1 MPLDEFIPNARRAR
15 RRLATL
21 AILLVAAAAMGV
33 WYVQA
38 TIPRRIVL
46 ASGVKD
52 ASYHIDARRYA
63 DLLAHDGV
71 TVVEQMTGGAA
82 ENASLLLDPK
92 SGVDVAFM
100 EGGVVAESQR
110 DRIVM
115 LASLRYEPVWIFYRG
130 DAALTRLDELRYQ
143 RIAVGRP
150 GNGGRLIV
158 EPLLEATNVTP
169 ANSRLVPLGGTE
181 ALRALQSG
189 GVDAAI
195 FVGATTSPIIWQAL
209 HDESLKLMSLED
221 SDAYTRRFSY
231 LTRLTLPT
239 GAIDL
244 SYRRIPPQPVT
255 LVATK
260 AMLVARD
267 DLPSPLVDLL
277 LDAARELHSKQ
288 GYFETAREFP
298 STSPVDIPVSA
309 DADRHLRFGASLLHR
324 YLPFWIATLSER
336 LVVVVLPLLVIFI
349 PLINFM
355 PQLVRWRVR
364 SRIYRWYGELK
375 LLERDVERRTGTLPI
390 ERWLADLDR
399 IERAAEH
406 IKIPASFASES
417 YTLREHIG
425 LVRRAVMEKAREAN
439 ATDG

>member
-143 RIAVGRP
+143 
-150 GNGGRLIV
+150 
-158 EPLLEATNVTP
+158 
-169 ANSRLVPLGGTE
+169 
-181 ALRALQSG
+181 
-189 GVDAAI
+189 
-195 FVGATTSPIIWQAL
+195 
-209 HDESLKLMSLED
+209 
-221 SDAYTRRFSY
+221 
-231 LTRLTLPT
+231 
-239 GAIDL
+239 
-244 SYRRIPPQPVT
+244 
-255 LVATK
+255 
-260 AMLVARD
+260 
-267 DLPSPLVDLL
+267 
-277 LDAARELHSKQ
+277 
-288 GYFETAREFP
+288 
-298 STSPVDIPVSA
+298 
-309 DADRHLRFGASLLHR
+309 
-324 YLPFWIATLSER
+324 
-336 LVVVVLPLLVIFI
+336 
-349 PLINFM
+349 
-355 PQLVRWRVR
+355 
-364 SRIYRWYGELK
+364 
-375 LLERDVERRTGTLPI
+375 
-390 ERWLADLDR
+390 
-399 IERAAEH
+399 
-406 IKIPASFASES
+406 
-417 YTLREHIG
+417 
-425 LVRRAVMEKAREAN
+425 
-439 ATDG
+439 